1 MLNRA
6 PYNLIVKFWIP
17 LVIFLMVA
25 GVGLIFF
32 IRQAHLKLLTEHE
45 LSEMHEVARGVA
57 LSTDLALKY
66 SDSEAI
72 DDALRKIASK
82 KNNYMLSVYRKMQ
95 TGNILLL
102 STWPENIPV
111 RTMLAAPDDY
121 LVASEPVNS
130 LHLQGGYVSVFLRR
144 EVLEEIEQ
152 SLLGEISAIVV
163 SVQLILATLLFRF
176 IYKIG
181 LPIRRITDFTELL
194 LKGDYSGHLDN
205 TARNYEIGRLNAALN
220 SLKVTLSKEKSRNR
234 DLTSGLEFQIAKK
247 THELKTVLERLNAAQ
262 RIAQIGNFVYWI
274 EQDTWEMSAFM
285 EEVIDPEIL
294 EIENFK
300 SFLSFVHNDA
310 RPLFETQFKKA
321 LKDGG
326 RIDIDFKLQ
335 NKPGKPVKWMAMV
348 GEPLVSKEHNLT
360 YVAGTIQ
367 DITLRK
373 NIESQ
378 IEQLSLVAKLTNNG
392 IIITDEKNIITW
404 VNESMT
410 RISGYSVQEMVGRSP
425 SMFQSEKTNK
435 ETKEYIRV
443 RLKDGKNARVEIE
456 NLSRDGQDYWIE
468 LHIEPILDP
477 YKNIKGFL
485 AIQIDITQRKIQEQ
499 ELRKTLEKQQELNQ
513 MRSRFLTMTSHEF
526 RTPLTSIQAT
536 AEVIEIL
543 LEGDKLQDISKFK
556 RYLGRITGEIS
567 RLKTLM
573 DNVISI
579 ERFEAGRIPFN
590 PVETDLQLLISK
602 TLEDRILLPND
613 SRQIKIEIQGVTRK
627 VKLDPN
633 LIAQAITN
641 LATNALKYSPGKPEP
656 ILTIKWNSD
665 DFSIEMCDKGI
676 GIPVSEQPNLF
687 QSFFRASNVENFQGT
702 GIGLVIVRQLT
713 ELHGGNISLKSV
725 VDQGTCIKLEFIDEK
740 LAQLKSNIT

>member
-17 LVIFLMVA
+17 LIIFLLMS
-25 GVGLIFF
+25 GTGLIFF

-45 LSEMHEVARGVA
+45 LSEMHVVARGVA

-72 DDALRKIASK
+72 DDALRKIAGK
-82 KNNYMLSVYRKMQ
+82 KNNYMLSVYRKTQ

-111 RTMLAAPDDY
+111 RTMLASPDDF
-121 LVASEPVNS
+121 LVASEPVSN

-144 EVLEEIEQ
+144 EILEEIERP
-152 SLLGEISAIVV
+152 LLGEITAIVV

-181 LPIRRITDFTELL
+181 MPIRRVTDFTELL
-194 LKGDYSGHLDN
+194 LKGDYSGHLEN

-220 SLKVTLSKEKSRNR
+220 SLKVTLSNEKSRNSE
-234 DLTSGLEFQIAKK
+234 LTSGLEFQISRK

-274 EQDTWEMSAFM
+274 EQDSWEMSAFM
-285 EEVIDPEIL
+285 EEVIEPEIL

-300 SFLSFVHNDA
+300 SFLSFVHSDA
-310 RPLFETQFKKA
+310 RPQFETQFMNA
-321 LKDGG
+321 LKDGS
-326 RIDIDFKLQ
+326 RINIDFKLE
-335 NKPGKPVKWMAMV
+335 NKPGKPDKWMAIV
-348 GEPLVSKEHNLT
+348 GEILVSQEHNLT

-378 IEQLSLVAKLTNNG
+378 IEQLSLVARLTNNG
-392 IIITDEKNIITW
+392 ILITNEKNIITW
-404 VNESMT
+404 ANESMT
-410 RISGYSVQEMVGRSP
+410 RISGYSVKEMIGRPP
-425 SMFQSEKTNK
+425 SMFQSQKTNPEVK
-435 ETKEYIRV
+435 AYIRSQ
-443 RLKDGKNARVEIE
+443 LQAGKNVRVEIE

-543 LEGDKLQDISKFK
+543 LDGDKLQDIPKFK

-590 PVETDLQLLISK
+590 PVETDLPLLISK

-613 SRQIKIEIQGVTRK
+613 PRQIKIEIHGISRK

-641 LATNALKYSPGKPEP
+641 LATNALKYSPGKSEP
-656 ILTIKWNSD
+656 VLTLSWHRDN
-665 DFSIEMCDKGI
+665 FSIEMSDKGI
-676 GIPVSEQPNLF
+676 GIPISEQPNLF

-702 GIGLVIVRQLT
+702 GIGLVIVRQFT
-713 ELHGGNISLKSV
+713 ELHGGNISLQSV
-725 VDQGTCIKLEFIDEK
+725 VDQGTCIKLEFDDEK